1 MAHEFRHPKY
11 WAELKR
17 RRKEWKDHTCEV
29 CKKQVSE
36 YDYNREHGKKCKDK
50 VDARY
55 LYRLCR

>member
-17 RRKEWKDHTCEV
+17 RRKEWKDHTCEI

-55 LYRLCR
+55 